1 MKKILILPLL
11 LLLSTQTSLGQLQRH
26 DINLSAGIYSS
37 NFFDA
42 VSYDIFTD
50 QNFDESISKT
60 VGEQTGA
67 LYIGYRF
74 FPAPKLT
81 IGVTLGFERVKGKIM
96 GDNFFEGT
104 YYNDYVCG
112 AFEMDYRYL
121 NKPKFQM
128 YSGAGIGVMFNEETN
143 QAPNFYEFNE
153 SFDLAFQINLVGI
166 RYGGIFGVFIEA
178 GYGYRGMIKAG
189 LSVQL

>member
-81 IGVTLGFERVKGKIM
+81 IGITGGFERVKGKIQTNSM
-96 GDNFFEGT
+96 LDGY
-104 YYNDYVCG
+104 YYNDYVSG
-112 AFEMDYRYL
+112 ALEIDYRYIK
-121 NKPKFQM
+121 KPRFQL
-128 YSGAGIGVMFNEETN
+128 YSGAGIGIMFNEETN
-143 QAPNFYEFNE
+143 E
-153 SFDLAFQINLVGI
+153 
-166 RYGGIFGVFIEA
+166 
-178 GYGYRGMIKAG
+178 
-189 LSVQL
+189 